1 MTVAVTHRATRLS
14 TPPLACGRPE
24 ECRGCSGTI
33 TKAETCQGEADVGKK
48 KKLLHSALS
57 LSREGGKFTISLQYA
72 FVKTI
77 AQLTLNG

>member
-48 KKLLHSALS
+48 KKTAAQRFESE
-57 LSREGGKFTISLQYA
+57 SRGG
-72 FVKTI
+72 
-77 AQLTLNG
+77 